1 MRLELKPVTELST
14 AERDALKE
22 LTAAVYPPELLAT
35 NPGRFLEWASAQS
48 SVLAWTEER
57 KLVAHVGILAR
68 AGSLDGAP
76 VKIGGVGSVK
86 SHPQVRG
93 QGYASA
99 ALHCAALA
107 LHNDHRVAFSL
118 LVCQAHLL
126 PFYERLGW
134 LPFAGHLM
142 VEQPGGS
149 IEFTVNR
156 VMVLP
161 GLQPAPQ
168 QGLIDLAGLP
178 W

>member
-22 LTAAVYPPELLAT
+22 LTAAVYPPELLAIS
-35 NPGRFLEWASAQS
+35 PGRFLEWASAQS
-48 SVLAWTEER
+48 SVLAWTDDGQ
-57 KLVAHVGILAR
+57 LVAHVGMLTR
-68 AGSLDGAP
+68 AGSLDGTP
-76 VKIGGVGSVK
+76 VKIGGVGGVK
-86 SHPQVRG
+86 SHPQARG

-99 ALHCAALA
+99 ALRCAALA

-126 PFYERLGW
+126 PFYQKLGW

-142 VEQPGGS
+142 VEQPGGP

-161 GLQPAPQ
+161 GLHPAPQ
-168 QGLIDLAGLP
+168 AGVIDLAGLP